1 MKRSTRRT
9 DTSISWTLPY
19 RCVVAL
25 AATISIGLLLL
36 LLSACIAYAQPDPSV
51 LSRPLALLSLYS
63 SVLIGGFIAAKG
75 SQRPFLSA
83 MICGSGTVLA
93 LMLLSLIPGG
103 KSASTP
109 SPLFILGMYA
119 GVVAVAAVG
128 AVISIK
134 KPKKRPSHHKTHRRR
149 Q

>member
-1 MKRSTRRT
+1 MKRSKRRT

>member
-19 RCVVAL
+19 CCVVAL

-119 GVVAVAAVG
+119 GVIAVAAVG
-128 AVISIK
+128 AVISTK

>member
-9 DTSISWTLPY
+9 DASISWTMPY
-19 RCVVAL
+19 RCAAAL
-25 AATISIGLLLL
+25 AATISMGLLLL

-63 SVLIGGFIAAKG
+63 SVLIGGFIAAKDN
-75 SQRPFLSA
+75 QRPFLSA
-83 MICGSGTVLA
+83 LICGSGTVLV

-103 KSASTP
+103 KGASTP
-109 SPLFILGMYA
+109 SPLLMLGMYA

-134 KPKKRPSHHKTHRRR
+134 KPKKHSSHRKSHRRR
-149 Q
+149 

>member
-25 AATISIGLLLL
+25 AATISMGLLLL

-103 KSASTP
+103 KSSSTP

-134 KPKKRPSHHKTHRRR
+134 KPKKRSSHRKSHRRR
-149 Q
+149 

>member
-9 DTSISWTLPY
+9 DASISWNMPY
-19 RCVVAL
+19 RCAAAL
-25 AATISIGLLLL
+25 AATITMGLLLL
-36 LLSACIAYAQPDPSV
+36 LFSACIAYAQPDPSV

-63 SVLIGGFIAAKG
+63 SVLIGGFIAAKDN
-75 SQRPFLSA
+75 QRPFLSA
-83 MICGSGTVLA
+83 LICGSGTVLV
-93 LMLLSLIPGG
+93 LMLLSLIPCG

-109 SPLFILGMYA
+109 SPLLMLGMYA

-134 KPKKRPSHHKTHRRR
+134 KTKKRSSHRKSHRRR
-149 Q
+149 